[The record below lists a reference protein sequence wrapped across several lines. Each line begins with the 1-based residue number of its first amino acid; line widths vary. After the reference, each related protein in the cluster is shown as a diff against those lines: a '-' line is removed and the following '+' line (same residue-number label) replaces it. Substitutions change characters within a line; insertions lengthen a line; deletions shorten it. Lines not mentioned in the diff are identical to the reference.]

1 MTEEQF
7 KRIERL
13 KKKIK
18 KYEDILELI
27 KDDRGAF
34 TYAYRSSFTNNYIT
48 LDIDDDGI
56 NNKIIDLITE
66 KLNEMKKEFS
76 GLTVM

>member
-27 KDDRGAF
+27 KDDRGEFA
-34 TYAYRSSFTNNYIT
+34 YAYRSSFTNNYIT

-76 GLTVM
+76 DLTVM

>member
-18 KYEDILELI
+18 RYEDILELI
-27 KDDRGAF
+27 KDDRGEF
-34 TYAYRSSFTNNYIT
+34 GYTYRSSFTSNYIT

-56 NNKIIDLITE
+56 NDKIIDLIRE

-76 GLTVM
+76 DLTVM

>member
-18 KYEDILELI
+18 RYEDILELI
-27 KDDRGAF
+27 KDDRGKFAY
-34 TYAYRSSFTNNYIT
+34 TYCSSFTYDYIT

-56 NNKIIDLITE
+56 NNKIIDLIKK

-76 GLTVM
+76 DLTVM